1 MSQVSDEPIILSS
14 ETQVGRQGVKMQ
26 MVSAYVPPLDGT
38 DDLVKEFDIHIAKGV
53 LDILARKYF
62 GYPWSVIA
70 ETRQGIIA
78 FQIPELMGPT
88 LHYIIRLAE
97 FTDLNAE
104 LIIRCGGELLER
116 MGLPRGQIDMAAYAV
131 ARENKHKFQF
141 ADVKR

>member
-38 DDLVKEFDIHIAKGV
+38 PDEVKGFDIHIAKGV

-62 GYPWSVIA
+62 GYPWRVTA

-97 FTDLNAE
+97 FKDLDAD

-116 MGLPRGQIDMAAYAV
+116 MGLPRSQIDMAAYAT
-131 ARENKHKFQF
+131 ARENLQKFDF